1 MEMGNKH
8 LTRTF
13 LDAEEDDVPVV
24 VAADL
29 SSVSKPISNI
39 LPEIASAEVASG

>member
-1 MEMGNKH
+1 MGNEH

-13 LDAEEDDVPVV
+13 LDAEDDVPVV